1 MDVANK
7 VSSGFVCDWFYAF
20 FVVNAVVAGLLI
32 LMFVYSLA
40 VAGGGLPKALL
51 NFRLFMLVVSAVI
64 AGTNSLFFYIICDRA
79 LLGGGKA

>member
-20 FVVNAVVAGLLI
+20 FVINAAVAALLV
-32 LMFVYSLA
+32 LMFVYSLFM
-40 VAGGGLPKALL
+40 AGGGIPKAIL
-51 NFRLFMLVVSAVI
+51 NFRLFMLVVSAII

-79 LLGGGKA
+79 LLSGGK